1 MGRLTAPS
9 TETRR
14 GCLVLAFAALVL
26 VSGCATWSPDRCEQF
41 DRVREST
48 DYDTQY
54 TYSPT
59 ETKRAEKSFSRRPTG
74 GAATATWYTLHL
86 NRTTTGV
93 CEHLFLVKDLYL
105 QRSPSELTL
114 EELREFYTAQG
125 QLIATKR
132 ENVTEQLAES
142 GYYIA
147 SVPLPIPRG
156 APAGIYRVVTH
167 LIATPPDG
175 RAQTLATASS
185 EFRVR

>member
-1 MGRLTAPS
+1 MGRLIAS
-9 TETRR
+9 LAALIR
-14 GCLVLAFAALVL
+14 GRLSLAFAALAL
-26 VSGCATWSPDRCEQF
+26 VSGCATWTPDRCEQF

-54 TYSPT
+54 SYSVA
-59 ETKRAEKSFSRRPTG
+59 ETKRAETSFSRRPTRR
-74 GAATATWYTLHL
+74 AVTAKWYTLRL
-86 NRTTTGV
+86 NRTATRA

-105 QRSPSELTL
+105 QRSAEKLTL

-132 ENVTEQLAES
+132 ENLTDQLAKS
-142 GYYIA
+142 GYYVA

-156 APAGIYRVVTH
+156 APAGTYRVVIH
-167 LIATPPDG
+167 LIATPANG
-175 RAQTLATASS
+175 SAQTLATASS